1 MAWLA
6 CDKRKRRWRVDVD
19 SRSLNERKKKK
30 KKIIIKI
37 NKNKTNGNRIR
48 TRRNGEKRVARCDKL
63 VRILVT
69 SAVVRGPMRQTG
81 GADSVVSR
89 VHVGKES
96 GYSDRLCL
104 GELEAVGD
112 AARESGTRGR
122 GRAAR
127 LSTTTCTI
135 PLSKTRR
142 CRLADQRIAS
152 TLNPASR
159 PSYRQL
165 PQRSSP
171 SSSSSSYSTYS
182 STSSHSFV
190 SPSTNLFRVAPTVAR
205 HSGTS

>member
-1 MAWLA
+1 ME
-6 CDKRKRRWRVDVD
+6 KRVRVDRD
-19 SRSLNERKKKK
+19 WNNGDRLER
-30 KKIIIKI
+30 
-37 NKNKTNGNRIR
+37 
-48 TRRNGEKRVARCDKL
+48 GEWEERVARCDKL

-104 GELEAVGD
+104 GELEAVGN

-127 LSTTTCTI
+127 LSTATCTL
-135 PLSKTRR
+135 PLSKTRG

-152 TLNPASR
+152 TLNPTSR
-159 PSYRQL
+159 PGYRQLL
-165 PQRSSP
+165 PQRSSATSP
-171 SSSSSSYSTYS
+171 SSSNSSSSSHPSYSS
-182 STSSHSFV
+182 SSSFF

-205 HSGTS
+205 HSRTS

>member
-1 MAWLA
+1 ME
-6 CDKRKRRWRVDVD
+6 KRVRVDRD
-19 SRSLNERKKKK
+19 WNNGDRLER
-30 KKIIIKI
+30 
-37 NKNKTNGNRIR
+37 
-48 TRRNGEKRVARCDKL
+48 GEWEERVARCDKL

-104 GELEAVGD
+104 GELEAVGN

-127 LSTTTCTI
+127 LSTATCTL
-135 PLSKTRR
+135 PLSKTRG

-159 PSYRQL
+159 PGYRQLL
-165 PQRSSP
+165 PQRSSATSP
-171 SSSSSSYSTYS
+171 SSFYSSSSSHSSYSSYSSSSSSY
-182 STSSHSFV
+182 FF

-205 HSGTS
+205 HSRTS

>member
-1 MAWLA
+1 M
-6 CDKRKRRWRVDVD
+6 RVRVDRD
-19 SRSLNERKKKK
+19 GDRIER
-30 KKIIIKI
+30 
-37 NKNKTNGNRIR
+37 GQW
-48 TRRNGEKRVARCDKL
+48 EERVARCDKL
-63 VRILVT
+63 VRMLVT

-96 GYSDRLCL
+96 GNSDRLRL
-104 GELEAVGD
+104 GELQAVGN

-127 LSTTTCTI
+127 LSTTTCTL
-135 PLSKTRR
+135 PLSKTRG

-159 PSYRQL
+159 LSYRQFL
-165 PQRSSP
+165 PQRSSATSP
-171 SSSSSSYSTYS
+171 SSSSSSYSSYS
-182 STSSHSFV
+182 FSF
-190 SPSTNLFRVAPTVAR
+190 SPSTNLFRVAPTIAR